1 MKNITLFTLV
11 SFLLCAVVACSENN
25 VTAEQKAFDKEREE
39 ERNEWDLVD
48 SIVGG
53 SATTI
58 RFNHSRGGDGTYIS
72 DGFRIRRVID
82 STIEIRKFI
91 KDLIINIRFNDPSA
105 CNYDNTK
112 ILIDGKEITGEL
124 QLNSYGNMLFKDIF
138 ENQDETHH
146 LEILLDSAQC
156 GNLKES
162 YTLVPSKNPGE
173 AHFTEVCYYA
183 ANDYGDYVNGYFYSM
198 VEPCYYGGFYSTYA
212 DTVQSKCFLK
222 TESDSIELKIE
233 FDKNYDFM
241 NARYYQDGKVSLDSS
256 TLVNFLN
263 GDSSATLSCALIF
276 QDWFVPAQVN
286 REYKYY
292 DKTIRFKNV
301 EKVRLTDV
309 IANDEYYLIT
319 VEPSNF
325 VNILFT
331 RTTVNGEKIF
341 AKESYGLYD
350 STSLGFLHKIR
361 WKDVYNGLIDESTSE
376 DSVQVL
382 VLGWASGCTTQ
393 EDDEIIKK
401 IRSVYSEKDS
411 AVFATTLDSLMDL
424 VTDEAGNIKDRFY
437 FMDAKRV
444 PGYDISNFTQE

>member
-1 MKNITLFTLV
+1 MKKLTLFTLV
-11 SFLLCAVVACSENN
+11 SFLLCAIAACSENN
-25 VTAEQKAFDKEREE
+25 VTAEQRAFEKEREE
-39 ERNEWDLVD
+39 ERAEWDLMD

-53 SATTI
+53 SATVI
-58 RFNHSRGGDGTYIS
+58 RFDHSRTGNGTYIS
-72 DGFRIRRVID
+72 DGFRASRVID
-82 STIEIRKFI
+82 STVEIHKFI
-91 KDLIINIRFNDPSA
+91 KDMVIGIRFNDPSA

-112 ILIDGKEITGEL
+112 ILMDGKEITGEL
-124 QLNSYGNMLFKDIF
+124 LPLSFGKMLFKDIF

-162 YTLVPSKNPGE
+162 YTLVPSKAPGE

-183 ANDYGDYVNGYFYSM
+183 ANDYGTYVKGYFYSM

-212 DTVQSKCFLK
+212 DSAQSKCFLK
-222 TESDSIELKIE
+222 TESDSIELKIDFE
-233 FDKNYDFM
+233 KDYDIM
-241 NARYYQDGKVSLDSS
+241 NAPYYQHGDVTLDSA

-286 REYKYY
+286 REFKYY
-292 DKTIRFKNV
+292 DKTIRFKDV

-309 IANDEYYLIT
+309 IANDNYYLIT

-325 VNILFT
+325 VKFLFT
-331 RTTVNGEKIF
+331 RTTVNGKKLF
-341 AKESYGLYD
+341 ARESFGLYD
-350 STSLGFLHKIR
+350 STSLGILHKIR
-361 WKDVYNGLIDESTSE
+361 WKEVYNGLIDESTSK
-376 DSVQVL
+376 DSVQIL
-382 VLGWASGCTTQ
+382 VLGWASSCTTQ
-393 EDDEIIKK
+393 EDDELIKK
-401 IRSVYSEKDS
+401 IQSVYSEKDS
-411 AVFATTLDSLMDL
+411 TVFAATLDSLMDL

-444 PGYDISNFTQE
+444 PGYDINNFAQE